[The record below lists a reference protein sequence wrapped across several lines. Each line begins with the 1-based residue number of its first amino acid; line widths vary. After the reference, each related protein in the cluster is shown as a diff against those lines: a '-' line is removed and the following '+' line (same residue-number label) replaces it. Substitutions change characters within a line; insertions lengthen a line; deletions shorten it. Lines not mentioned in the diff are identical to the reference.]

1 MKKIYIILLLVSTIQ
16 LYSQYVPEWV
26 QVYSQNNI
34 SISSPNLC
42 TKDNDGNI
50 FISNSFYNGTDFDV
64 MTTKY
69 SPEGALLWNRQFG
82 LSGNE
87 NIDMAAKLILDN
99 MGNIII
105 LGNASSYNYYDNKIF
120 IIKYNSNGTL
130 LNSFEFKSAASPV
143 TFAIDIAADTA
154 GSIYLCGS
162 LNNYQTFEDSSLF
175 MKLSSS
181 LNSIWIKTSRD
192 TNVEGNFS
200 RSVNIEPAGN
210 IYVTGQSG
218 SNLTIKK
225 YDNSGN
231 LIWNKKNYLQGLEF
245 SSYQYPATYLDMN
258 QNLYISAIKRDINS
272 NDTTKTVILKY
283 NSSGVQQWVNI
294 FNFSNYGMEKVQ
306 NIFSIGSDI
315 FLHLSDYVE
324 KYLIK
329 INQNGTQQW
338 LKIINYNTNYVNSN
352 NSGKVITIGSKSAY
366 GRNELFLER
375 FNTDGNSETS
385 YTFSYNGTG
394 NDRGILF
401 FITNDSKLLL
411 AGSHDYS
418 VMLVKLTPSLTQSY
432 SISRNNLSKPILDSM
447 FTYDSV
453 FIPPTDLPA
462 YSQVKNVY
470 INIDTILHTAVGD
483 LVLTLVHEGK
493 TDTLLYQR
501 GGPLDNMIGT
511 KFSDTSVSSIC
522 GSGAP
527 PYTGYFRPCYPLSQL
542 NNLSASGPWIL
553 KIFDR
558 RVPDTGVLKAWT
570 LKIVYE
576 IPIGIQII
584 SNEAPLSYHLQQ
596 NYPNPFNPVT
606 RIRFSILKQSSV
618 KLTVYDILG
627 KEIDVLADAFLQ
639 SGTYETEFDASS
651 LPSGVYFY
659 SLSTTDFTE
668 TKKMVLIK

>member
-192 TNVEGNFS
+192 TNAEGNFS

-432 SISRNNLSKPILDSM
+432 TISRNNLSKPILDSM

-470 INIDTILHTAVGD
+470 INIDTILPTAVGD

>member
-192 TNVEGNFS
+192 TNAEGNFS

-432 SISRNNLSKPILDSM
+432 TISRNNLSKPILDSM